1 MLSRS
6 TFLHGSAALAGLGA
20 TTTTAAACGAEEVPD
35 AGTAATEKDSSFG
48 PVPAEACPRIER
60 MPPITGPGVT
70 DRFRMAATDLGAPAV
85 APDGRILFVFGDTF
99 EEPVVGGGFWRSPVG
114 LFADPDH
121 PLDEGI
127 SWTSAVG
134 GEIAEQLV
142 PYEHDEDPVS
152 TILPGDVLTVGE
164 TMYLWMMVNHGF
176 GTVAGTEI
184 WTSED
189 SGKSWERT
197 AEMFPGDHAGGL
209 MQQCT
214 WSTHPE
220 DGFVYLLTTG
230 FQRDK
235 GVILS
240 RVEAGSILDPERVRD
255 LQRRRHLGRRRGH
268 RAGRRDRRDVPA
280 ARGGPVGPHLF
291 RRRELPGGHPRRRL
305 PHRDRGRDTLDP
317 AARRRLGRGGARRRR
332 PAVRALHRPRLHAR
346 GHAPGVLAV
355 AHRSRTGRI
364 TSSSSASRTPWDG
377 AAGRAEPPRSAL
389 KLPWTVCSAQAVP
402 ERERLPRAVGR
413 GDRDRELPAE
423 VHVARERTR
432 PPPGGCSR
440 SCRRRPSTPRP
451 RPRAPRRRDCAARHA
466 PQGRLPRRAS
476 RPSRPA
482 RRGW

>member
-214 WSTHPE
+214 WYADPE
-220 DGFVYLLTTG
+220 DGYVYLLTTG

-240 RVEAGSILDPERVRD
+240 RVEAGSILDPEAYETFSGDGTWGGDGVTVLDGAIGEMCLRLVEDQWVPTYFDAGNYRVD
-255 LQRRRHLGRRRGH
+255 
-268 RAGRRDRRDVPA
+268 
-280 ARGGPVGPHLF
+280 
-291 RRRELPGGHPRRRL
+291 
-305 PHRDRGRDTLDP
+305 
-317 AARRRLGRGGARRRR
+317 
-332 PAVRALHRPRLHAR
+332 
-346 GHAPGVLAV
+346 VLAADSPIAIAGATPSTLLHGGDWGEEAHDVV
-355 AHRSRTGRI
+355 AQLYGPFIVRGSTLVVLHLVCWLWRTG
-364 TSSSSASRTPWDG
+364 PYW
-377 AAGRAEPPRSAL
+377 PY
-389 KLPWTVCSAQAVP
+389 
-402 ERERLPRAVGR
+402 
-413 GDRDRELPAE
+413 
-423 VHVARERTR
+423 HV
-432 PPPGGCSR
+432 
-440 SCRRRPSTPRP
+440 
-451 RPRAPRRRDCAARHA
+451 
-466 PQGRLPRRAS
+466 
-476 RPSRPA
+476 
-482 RRGW
+482 